1 MAGNYNILN
10 NIIRTSDDRC
20 PEVANGNLMKYF
32 GVFEQ
37 RFRNLMLRYIT
48 AFFSPELEDAKR
60 RSTRRGRG
68 DRGRNERLGMAQRYV
83 GDADVT
89 LAHLH
94 KAAVENRHT
103 KPIIQPGA
111 FAIGPTVP
119 AGGMNKTL
127 TAVSIPSVDGPKDS
141 RQAAAFV
148 RPWQT
153 GQYNGED
160 DAEPAPADG
169 DATSSVGGGGSTGGS
184 LPHIEEMFG
193 DR

>member
-1 MAGNYNILN
+1 
-10 NIIRTSDDRC
+10 
-20 PEVANGNLMKYF
+20 
-32 GVFEQ
+32 
-37 RFRNLMLRYIT
+37 
-48 AFFSPELEDAKR
+48 
-60 RSTRRGRG
+60 
-68 DRGRNERLGMAQRYV
+68 MAQRYV

-193 DR
+193 DRPVSVPVGKLRNRRASGHTPVSPMTNGLSQQWAGGDRASTAPAKHSGGAPASLPQVAGATRG